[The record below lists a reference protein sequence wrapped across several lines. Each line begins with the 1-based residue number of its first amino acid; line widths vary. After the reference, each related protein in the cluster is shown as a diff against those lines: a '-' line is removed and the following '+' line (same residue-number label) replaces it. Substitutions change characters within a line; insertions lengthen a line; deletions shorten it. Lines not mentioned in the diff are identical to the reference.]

1 MKNQTLE
8 IGSYIIPEGCNA
20 TVMGG
25 EVIISIKKDNRIK
38 EGDWRCKD
46 CIHRKGGKDLYQR
59 MVYELGLRAETEDHP
74 QSSIC

>member
-8 IGSYIIPEGCNA
+8 IGSYLIPEGCKA

-38 EGDWRCKD
+38 EGDWRNWFEIYD
-46 CIHRKGGKDLYQR
+46 LTEPLAVIHFTKFRYR
-59 MVYELGLRAETEDHP
+59 YEKP
-74 QSSIC
+74 IK